1 VKGQQEDGAAHA
13 GGKQYVTVLLEHLA
27 HAHWTAASCEVA
39 VSSFT
44 FGCLCATG
52 CTVLKLGLI
61 SV

>member
-13 GGKQYVTVLLEHLA
+13 GGKQYVTVLLA
-27 HAHWTAASCEVA
+27 HAHWTAASCEVT